1 MNGVLLLVIVLSV
14 VLLFFLTNDFWNDG
28 KKT

>member
-14 VLLFFLTNDFWNDG
+14 LLWFFLTNDFHNG
-28 KKT
+28 SKKT